1 MKYKNMVQAIIEKVE
16 GDKNIISVYHC
27 ATRLR
32 FNLRDESK
40 ANTNDIKNIEY
51 GNVIKWFKRFI
62 ISLVNFIRGRKLK
75 RLEKS

>member
-1 MKYKNMVQAIIEKVE
+1 MIKVCLRKKMK
-16 GDKNIISVYHC
+16 D
-27 ATRLR
+27 
-32 FNLRDESK
+32 
-40 ANTNDIKNIEY
+40 TNDIKNIEY